1 MTSVLPAPVAEI
13 KSRIDELSR
22 SDRLVLNEVLR
33 VENEKEPI
41 EDRDWPWGLL
51 EKREAALKSG
61 ESAALPLE
69 EVAKRLRVRRAAR
82 S

>member
-22 SDRLVLNEVLR
+22 SDRLLLNEILR
-33 VENEKEPI
+33 VESEKELL
-41 EDRDWPWGLL
+41 EDRGWPWEIL

-61 ESAALPLE
+61 ESSALPLE
-69 EVAKRLRVRRAAR
+69 EVANRLRARRAAR

>member
-33 VENEKEPI
+33 VENEKEPA
-41 EDRDWPWGLL
+41 EDRDWPWELL
-51 EKREAALKSG
+51 EKRDAALKSR
-61 ESAALPLE
+61 ESTALPLE
-69 EVAKRLRVRRAAR
+69 EVAKRLRARRVAR